1 MKVKIMTILLLVI
14 FGLIVGK
21 YYISHSSLTL
31 VPAPKAPNN
40 NEDTDFKAATV
51 ADERQLMKPPRE
63 DASSAGDAR
72 SALNSEP
79 ITEERMLAAQTV
91 DEVWHDIN
99 PSPALQ
105 AIRPKSDA
113 VTEIKAIEIENIEQ
127 FRVLATGDAVTVTMP
142 DNQPVNIQVTSS
154 EIQNEGVRTWS
165 GQFELDGEVYPATF
179 TFGKTAVLG
188 FIGHPSGQ
196 VKLEGNGS
204 EAWVYRVPPNHGY
217 DETSTSH

>member
-1 MKVKIMTILLLVI
+1 MTILLLAI

-31 VPAPKAPNN
+31 VPAPKALNN

-51 ADERQLMKPPRE
+51 ADERQLMKPPRG
-63 DASSAGDAR
+63 DASNAGDAR

-105 AIRPKSDA
+105 AIRPKSDV

-154 EIQNEGVRTWS
+154 DRKSV
-165 GQFELDGEVYPATF
+165 V
-179 TFGKTAVLG
+179 
-188 FIGHPSGQ
+188 
-196 VKLEGNGS
+196 
-204 EAWVYRVPPNHGY
+204 
-217 DETSTSH
+217 